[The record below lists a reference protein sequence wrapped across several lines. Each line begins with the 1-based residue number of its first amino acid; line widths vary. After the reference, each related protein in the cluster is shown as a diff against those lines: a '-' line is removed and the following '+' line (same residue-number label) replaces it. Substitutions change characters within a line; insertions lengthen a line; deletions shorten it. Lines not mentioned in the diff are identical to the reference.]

1 MQVTVGVGFGPV
13 SMDTFQFLQ
22 VWGEKR
28 KPMFKR
34 LESIPTSTG
43 LVNKEELGR
52 RVRTDQRSKR
62 KIWTTII
69 TKAMKRLNE
78 KMVHST
84 EYCRGIR
91 LNMNRFHVVAESKL
105 YWVWEWVRE

>member
-1 MQVTVGVGFGPV
+1 MQVTVGEGFGPV

-34 LESIPTSTG
+34 LERIPTFTG

-69 TKAMKRLNE
+69 TKAMTRLNE
-78 KMVHST
+78 KMVH
-84 EYCRGIR
+84 
-91 LNMNRFHVVAESKL
+91 
-105 YWVWEWVRE
+105 